1 MTWVFYLF
9 TGVAFL
15 ASLLKSKDKTK
26 KALIKAWRA
35 FENILPQFS
44 AILLLIGIMLAVLTP
59 QQISSLL
66 GDQAGFWGVLLAIA
80 LGAIT
85 LMPGFVA
92 FPLAAALLQNGAGT
106 MQIAAFISSLMMVG
120 IITMPMEIQ
129 YFGRKGA
136 FLRNGLALVFSL
148 IVAVVKGEVYR

>member
-15 ASLLKSKDKTK
+15 ASLLKSKEKTK
-26 KALIKAWRA
+26 KAMIKAWRA

-44 AILLLIGIMLAVLTP
+44 AILLLIGIMLAGLTP

-148 IVAVVKGEVYR
+148 IVAVVMGVVFR

>member
-15 ASLLKSKDKTK
+15 ASLLKSKEKTK
-26 KALIKAWRA
+26 KAMIKAWRA

-92 FPLAAALLQNGAGT
+92 FPLAAALLQNGAGI

-148 IVAVVKGEVYR
+148 IVAVVMGVVFR

>member
-15 ASLLKSKDKTK
+15 ASLLKSKEKTK
-26 KALIKAWRA
+26 KAVIKAWRA

-92 FPLAAALLQNGAGT
+92 FPLAAALLQNGAGI

-148 IVAVVKGEVYR
+148 IVAVVMGVVFR

>member
-15 ASLLKSKDKTK
+15 ASLLKSKEKTK
-26 KALIKAWRA
+26 KAMIKAWRA

-148 IVAVVKGEVYR
+148 IVAVVMGVVFR

>member
-15 ASLLKSKDKTK
+15 ASLLKSKEKTK
-26 KALIKAWRA
+26 KAVIKAWRA

-148 IVAVVKGEVYR
+148 IVAVVMGVVFR